1 MKFYVKPCLILTV
14 KKHSLPCSLSLEYG
28 PRFRGCQ
35 PHRSVF
41 GLLRSIVLAPL
52 RQGEKIFSPKAAEKF
67 FSLILDAA
75 GFARTIFF
83 APTEHRPTEYG
94 PREKKQAQIMQIH
107 FSLMRILSLNFL
119 LSGFFGNFN
128 FFSNPFYSR

>member
-1 MKFYVKPCLILTV
+1 MKFYDKLCSILIV

-35 PHRSVF
+35 PRRSVF

-83 APTEHRPTEYG
+83 APTEATDRRNMAPA
-94 PREKKQAQIMQIH
+94 KKAAPNS
-107 FSLMRILSLNFL
+107 FFLNADL
-119 LSGFFGNFN
+119 ELEFFVQWIF
-128 FFSNPFYSR
+128 